1 VVLLITSYKRVY
13 VKGVWES
20 QMQRQRRRSQF
31 PSRPEGSN
39 ANVTSAV
46 GMEETVGHL
55 RARKKSLFTH
65 TVLWVTGLVC
75 LAFLLAALAQA
86 WSNSHLVQQVQTEQQ
101 HLQQLQ
107 QQHDRLGKQA
117 TYYKDPTVLENE
129 ARQQLGYIRPGEQP
143 VVVVSGN
150 DQAQVK
156 KTQNVPVSRHQGF
169 WQDWWQAFFGD

>member
-1 VVLLITSYKRVY
+1 
-13 VKGVWES
+13 
-20 QMQRQRRRSQF
+20 MQRSPRRSQF
-31 PSRPEGSN
+31 PSRPEVSN
-39 ANVTSAV
+39 ANVTSAI

-101 HLQQLQ
+101 RLQQLQ
-107 QQHDRLGKQA
+107 QQHDRLAQQA
-117 TYYKDPTVLENE
+117 SYYKDPVVVENE
-129 ARQQLGYIRPGEQP
+129 ARQQLGYVRPGEHP
-143 VVVVSGN
+143 IVVVSGN
-150 DQAQVK
+150 DQTQTKKAQ
-156 KTQNVPVSRHQGF
+156 PVVTEHQQGF

>member
-1 VVLLITSYKRVY
+1 
-13 VKGVWES
+13 
-20 QMQRQRRRSQF
+20 MQRQRSRSQF

-75 LAFLLAALAQA
+75 LAFFLAALAQA
-86 WSNSHLVQQVQTEQQ
+86 WSNSHLVQQLQGEQQ

-107 QQHDRLGKQA
+107 QQHDRLVKQA
-117 TYYKDPTVLENE
+117 AYYKDPVVLESE
-129 ARQQLGYIRPGEQP
+129 ARQQLGYIRPGEKP
-143 VVVVSGN
+143 VVVVSAN
-150 DQAQVK
+150 DQSQVK
-156 KTQNVPVSRHQGF
+156 KTQQVANSRQQGF
-169 WQDWWQAFFGD
+169 WQEWWQIFFGN

>member
-1 VVLLITSYKRVY
+1 
-13 VKGVWES
+13 
-20 QMQRQRRRSQF
+20 MQRQPRRSQF
-31 PSRPEGSN
+31 PSRPEVRN

-55 RARKKSLFTH
+55 RARQKSLFTH

-86 WSNSHLVQQVQTEQQ
+86 WSNSHLVQQVQIEQQ

-107 QQHDRLGKQA
+107 QQHDRLVKQA
-117 TYYKDPTVLENE
+117 SYYKDPAMLESE
-129 ARQQLGYIRPGEQP
+129 ARQQLGYIRPGEHP
-143 VVVVSGN
+143 VVVVSSN
-150 DQAQVK
+150 DQTQAKKQQQVAVVH
-156 KTQNVPVSRHQGF
+156 QQGF

>member
-1 VVLLITSYKRVY
+1 
-13 VKGVWES
+13 
-20 QMQRQRRRSQF
+20 MQRQRRRSQF

-107 QQHDRLGKQA
+107 LQHSRLLKQA
-117 TYYKDPTVLENE
+117 SYYKDPAVLESE
-129 ARQQLGYIRPGEQP
+129 ARQQLGYVRPGEHP
-143 VVVVSGN
+143 VVVVSNN
-150 DQAQVK
+150 DQTQAS
-156 KTQNVPVSRHQGF
+156 KTQHVPTSRPQGF
-169 WQDWWQAFFGD
+169 WQDWWQALFGV

>member
-1 VVLLITSYKRVY
+1 VIETPAPNKIWLSVVLLVKVYNQPFVVLLITSYKRVY

-46 GMEETVGHL
+46 GMEETV
-55 RARKKSLFTH
+55 
-65 TVLWVTGLVC
+65 
-75 LAFLLAALAQA
+75 AQA

-150 DQAQVK
+150 DQAQIK
-156 KTQNVPVSRHQGF
+156 KTQNVPVSRQQGF